1 MLLTTIAKSVRDVG
15 PVCAVL
21 MVFVFV
27 YCLLGMTLFGGK
39 YTDPNVRPRFD
50 SFYLAFLTV
59 FQVLS
64 QENWNDVVRCDGC
77 PGSPCL
83 PAARPLALCYSCRL
97 RCCVL
102 LLSSLL
108 LRATLVY
115 RMRRSCGGLPV
126 LSHLAIDPAI
136 PSAPLQLY
144 DGMNFAGPW
153 ACVYFV
159 ILMVFGTYIILNLF
173 IAILLNNL
181 EVAEAEEGS
190 PRRVSFV
197 HTVCTDHSTNHHQRC
212 MVIAFPSSSAM

>member
-1 MLLTTIAKSVRDVG
+1 M
-15 PVCAVL
+15 
-21 MVFVFV
+21 
-27 YCLLGMTLFGGK
+27 
-39 YTDPNVRPRFD
+39 
-50 SFYLAFLTV
+50 
-59 FQVLS
+59 
-64 QENWNDVVRCDGC
+64 
-77 PGSPCL
+77 
-83 PAARPLALCYSCRL
+83 CYSCRM
-97 RCCVL
+97 CCRAL
-102 LLSSLL
+102 LLSLALSCG
-108 LRATLVY
+108 TLVA

-126 LSHLAIDPAI
+126 LSHPAIDPAI
-136 PSAPLQLY
+136 PSVPLQLY

-197 HTVCTDHSTNHHQRC
+197 HTVCTDHSTHHQQRC